1 MYRDDKGK
9 FISKEEW
16 SQMQEVNEKVM
27 PWINDRDED
36 KTKYNKVW
44 CLLFVSVI
52 SSALILGMVYP
63 I

>member
-16 SQMQEVNEKVM
+16 NQMQEVNEKVM

-36 KTKYNKVW
+36 KTKYNKAW
-44 CLLFVSVI
+44 CLLFISVI